1 MKNKKI
7 KAIISSLLAAV
18 LFAISTPLSKKLM
31 ENIPPTFMAGFLYL
45 GAGVG
50 VGIMYIF
57 KYKKEDKSLRLD
69 KSDFKYTIAMIGLD
83 ILAPLL
89 LMVGIKL
96 GSASNASLLEN
107 FEIVATSLIALIIFK
122 EKISYKLW
130 IAIFFIIISSFILTF
145 NGKTSLDFSIGSIF
159 VLLATIS
166 WGLENNCTKKI
177 SEKSTYQIVTLKG
190 IFSGLGSLFIGF
202 LLKEKII
209 NYKYIFLAMILGFV
223 AYGLS
228 IFLYVRA
235 QRDLGAAKTSAYYSV
250 APFVGAFLAF
260 IINGERPDEKFLL
273 ALIFMIIG
281 TIFVVNDSLIDN
293 KINKFEL

>member
-7 KAIISSLLAAV
+7 KAIISALLAAV

-31 ENIPPTFMAGFLYL
+31 ENIPPTFMAAFLYL

-57 KYKKEDKSLRLD
+57 NYKKEDKSLKLD

-89 LMVGIKL
+89 LMLGIKL

-190 IFSGLGSLFIGF
+190 IFSGLGSLFIGL

-235 QRDLGAAKTSAYYSV
+235 QRDLGASKTSAYYSV

-260 IINGERPDEKFLL
+260 LINGERPDEKFLL

-281 TIFVVNDSLIDN
+281 TIFVIYDSLVDN
-293 KINKFEL
+293 KIK

>member
-7 KAIISSLLAAV
+7 KAIISALLAAV

-31 ENIPPTFMAGFLYL
+31 ENIPPTFMAAFLYL

-57 KYKKEDKSLRLD
+57 NYKKEDKSLRLD

-89 LMVGIKL
+89 LMLGIKL

-107 FEIVATSLIALIIFK
+107 FEIVATSLIALFIFK
-122 EKISYKLW
+122 EKISHKLW

-145 NGKTSLDFSIGSIF
+145 DGKTSLDFSIGSIF

-177 SEKSTYQIVTLKG
+177 SEKSTYQIVILKG
-190 IFSGLGSLFIGF
+190 IFSGLGSLFIGL

>member
-1 MKNKKI
+1 MKDKRIN
-7 KAIISSLLAAV
+7 AIILALLAAV
-18 LFAISTPLSKKLM
+18 LFSISTPLSKKLM
-31 ENIPPTFMAGFLYL
+31 ENIPPTFMAAFLYL

-57 KYKKEDKSLRLD
+57 NYKKEDKSLKLD
-69 KSDFKYTIAMIGLD
+69 KSDLKYTIAMIGLD

-89 LMVGIKL
+89 LMLGIKL

-145 NGKTSLDFSIGSIF
+145 DDKTSLDFSIGSIF

-190 IFSGLGSLFIGF
+190 IFSGLGSLFIGL

-235 QRDLGAAKTSAYYSV
+235 QRDLGASKTSAYYSV

-260 IINGERPDEKFLL
+260 LINGERPDEKFLL

-281 TIFVVNDSLIDN
+281 TIFVIYDSLVDN
-293 KINKFEL
+293 KIK

>member
-7 KAIISSLLAAV
+7 KAIISALLAAV

-31 ENIPPTFMAGFLYL
+31 ENIPPTFMAAFLYL

-57 KYKKEDKSLRLD
+57 NYKKEDKSLRLD

-89 LMVGIKL
+89 LMIGIKL

-107 FEIVATSLIALIIFK
+107 FEIVATSLIALFIFK
-122 EKISYKLW
+122 EKISHKLW

-190 IFSGLGSLFIGF
+190 IFSGLGSLFIGL

-260 IINGERPDEKFLL
+260 IINGERPDEKFFL

>member
-1 MKNKKI
+1 MKNKKM
-7 KAIISSLLAAV
+7 KAIISALLAAV

-31 ENIPPTFMAGFLYL
+31 ENMPPTFMAAFLYL

-57 KYKKEDKSLRLD
+57 NYKKEDKSLKLD

-89 LMVGIKL
+89 LMLGIKL

-107 FEIVATSLIALIIFK
+107 FEIVATSLIALFIFK

-190 IFSGLGSLFIGF
+190 IFSGLGSLFIGL

>member
-1 MKNKKI
+1 MRNKKV
-7 KAIISSLLAAV
+7 KAIILALLAAV

-31 ENIPPTFMAGFLYL
+31 ENIPPSFMAAFLYL

-57 KYKKEDKSLRLD
+57 NYKNEDKSLRLD
-69 KSDFKYTIAMIGLD
+69 KSDLKYTISMIGLD

-89 LMVGIKL
+89 LMVGIKI

-145 NGKTSLDFSIGSIF
+145 NDKTSLDFSIGSIF

-190 IFSGLGSLFIGF
+190 IFSGLGSLFIGL

-235 QRDLGAAKTSAYYSV
+235 QRDLGASKTSAYYSV

-260 IINGERPDEKFLL
+260 LINGERPDEKFLL

-281 TIFVVNDSLIDN
+281 TIFVIYDSLVDN
-293 KINKFEL
+293 KIK

>member
-7 KAIISSLLAAV
+7 KAIISALLAAV

-31 ENIPPTFMAGFLYL
+31 ENIPPTFMAAFLYL

-57 KYKKEDKSLRLD
+57 NYKKEDKSLRLD

-89 LMVGIKL
+89 LMIGIKL

-145 NGKTSLDFSIGSIF
+145 DDKTSLDFSIGSIF

-190 IFSGLGSLFIGF
+190 IFSGLGSLFIGL

>member
-83 ILAPLL
+83 IIAPLL

-122 EKISYKLW
+122 EKVSSRLW

-190 IFSGLGSLFIGF
+190 IFSGLGSLFIGL

>member
-1 MKNKKI
+1 
-7 KAIISSLLAAV
+7 
-18 LFAISTPLSKKLM
+18 
-31 ENIPPTFMAGFLYL
+31 
-45 GAGVG
+45 
-50 VGIMYIF
+50 
-57 KYKKEDKSLRLD
+57 
-69 KSDFKYTIAMIGLD
+69 
-83 ILAPLL
+83 
-89 LMVGIKL
+89 
-96 GSASNASLLEN
+96 
-107 FEIVATSLIALIIFK
+107 
-122 EKISYKLW
+122 
-130 IAIFFIIISSFILTF
+130 
-145 NGKTSLDFSIGSIF
+145 SLDFSIGSIF

-190 IFSGLGSLFIGF
+190 IFSGLGSLFIGL

>member
-7 KAIISSLLAAV
+7 KAIISALLAAV

-31 ENIPPTFMAGFLYL
+31 ENIPPTFMAAFLYL

-57 KYKKEDKSLRLD
+57 NYKKEDKSLRLD

-89 LMVGIKL
+89 LMIGIKL

-107 FEIVATSLIALIIFK
+107 FEIVATSLIALFIFK
-122 EKISYKLW
+122 EKISHKLW

-145 NGKTSLDFSIGSIF
+145 NGKTSLDFSIGSMF

-190 IFSGLGSLFIGF
+190 IFSGLGSLFIGL

-235 QRDLGAAKTSAYYSV
+235 QRELGAAKTSAYYSV

>member
-7 KAIISSLLAAV
+7 KAIISALLAAV

-31 ENIPPTFMAGFLYL
+31 ENIPPTFMAAFLYL

-57 KYKKEDKSLRLD
+57 NYKKEDKSLRLD
-69 KSDFKYTIAMIGLD
+69 KSDFKYTIGMIGLD

-122 EKISYKLW
+122 EKVSSRLW

-190 IFSGLGSLFIGF
+190 IFSGLGSLFIGL

>member
-1 MKNKKI
+1 MKNNKI
-7 KAIISSLLAAV
+7 KAIISALLAAV
-18 LFAISTPLSKKLM
+18 LFAISTPISKKLM
-31 ENIPPTFMAGFLYL
+31 ENIPPSFMAAFLYL

-57 KYKKEDKSLRLD
+57 NYKKEDKSLKLD

-89 LMVGIKL
+89 LMVGIKI
-96 GSASNASLLEN
+96 GSAANASLLEN

-122 EKISYKLW
+122 EKVSHKLW
-130 IAIFFIIISSFILTF
+130 IAIFFIIISSLILTF
-145 NGKTSLDFSIGSIF
+145 DNKSSLDFSIGSIF

-190 IFSGLGSLFIGF
+190 IFSGLGSLFIGL

-260 IINGERPDEKFLL
+260 IINGERPYEKFLL

>member
-7 KAIISSLLAAV
+7 KAIISALLAAV

-31 ENIPPTFMAGFLYL
+31 ENIPPSFMAAFLYL

-57 KYKKEDKSLRLD
+57 NYKKEDKSLKLD

-89 LMVGIKL
+89 LMLGIKL

-122 EKISYKLW
+122 EKVSSRLW

-209 NYKYIFLAMILGFV
+209 NYKYILLAMILGFV

-235 QRDLGAAKTSAYYSV
+235 QRDLGASKTSAYYSV
-250 APFVGAFLAF
+250 APFIGAFLAF
-260 IINGERPDEKFLL
+260 LINGERPDEKFLV

-281 TIFVVNDSLIDN
+281 TIFVIYDSLVDS
-293 KINKFEL
+293 KIK

>member
-1 MKNKKI
+1 MKDKRIN
-7 KAIISSLLAAV
+7 AIILALLAAV
-18 LFAISTPLSKKLM
+18 LFSISTPLSKKLM
-31 ENIPPTFMAGFLYL
+31 ENIPPSFMAAFLYL

-57 KYKKEDKSLRLD
+57 NYKKEDKSLKLD

-89 LMVGIKL
+89 LMVGIKI
-96 GSASNASLLEN
+96 GSAANASLLEN

-122 EKISYKLW
+122 EKVSHKLW
-130 IAIFFIIISSFILTF
+130 IAIFFIIISSLILTF
-145 NGKTSLDFSIGSIF
+145 DNKSSLDFSIGSIF

-190 IFSGLGSLFIGF
+190 IFSGLGSLFIGL

-235 QRDLGAAKTSAYYSV
+235 QRDLGASKTSAYYSV

-260 IINGERPDEKFLL
+260 LINGERPDEKFLL

-281 TIFVVNDSLIDN
+281 TIFVIYDSLVDN
-293 KINKFEL
+293 KIK

>member
-7 KAIISSLLAAV
+7 KAIISALLAAV

-31 ENIPPTFMAGFLYL
+31 ENIPPTFMAAFLYL

-57 KYKKEDKSLRLD
+57 NYKKEDKSLRLD

-89 LMVGIKL
+89 LMIGIKL

-122 EKISYKLW
+122 EKVSSRLW

>member
-89 LMVGIKL
+89 LMLGIKL

-145 NGKTSLDFSIGSIF
+145 NDKTSLDFSIGSIF

-190 IFSGLGSLFIGF
+190 IFSGLGSLFIGL

-235 QRDLGAAKTSAYYSV
+235 QRDLGASKTSAYYSV

-260 IINGERPDEKFLL
+260 LINGERPDEKFLL

-281 TIFVVNDSLIDN
+281 TIFVIYDSLVDN
-293 KINKFEL
+293 KIK

>member
-7 KAIISSLLAAV
+7 KAIISALLAAV

-31 ENIPPTFMAGFLYL
+31 ENIPPTFMAAFLYL

-57 KYKKEDKSLRLD
+57 NYKKEDKSLRLD

-89 LMVGIKL
+89 LMIGIKL

-107 FEIVATSLIALIIFK
+107 FEIVATSLIALFIFK
-122 EKISYKLW
+122 EKISHKLW

-145 NGKTSLDFSIGSIF
+145 NGKTSLDFSIGSMF

-190 IFSGLGSLFIGF
+190 IFSGLGSLFIGL

>member
-1 MKNKKI
+1 MKDKRIN
-7 KAIISSLLAAV
+7 AIILALLAAV

-69 KSDFKYTIAMIGLD
+69 KSDLKYTIAMIGLD

-89 LMVGIKL
+89 LMLGIKL

-145 NGKTSLDFSIGSIF
+145 DDKTSLDFSIGSIF

-190 IFSGLGSLFIGF
+190 IFSGLGSLFIGL

-235 QRDLGAAKTSAYYSV
+235 QRDLGASKTSAYYSV

-260 IINGERPDEKFLL
+260 LINGERPDEKFLL

-281 TIFVVNDSLIDN
+281 TIFVIYDSLVDN
-293 KINKFEL
+293 KIK

>member
-7 KAIISSLLAAV
+7 KAIISALLAAV

-31 ENIPPTFMAGFLYL
+31 ENIPPSFMAAFLYL

-57 KYKKEDKSLRLD
+57 NYKKEDKSLKLD

-89 LMVGIKL
+89 LMIGIKL

-107 FEIVATSLIALIIFK
+107 FEIVATSLIALFIFK
-122 EKISYKLW
+122 EKISHKLW

-190 IFSGLGSLFIGF
+190 IFSGLGSLFIGL
-202 LLKEKII
+202 LLKERII

>member
-1 MKNKKI
+1 MINKKV
-7 KAIISSLLAAV
+7 KAIISALLAAV

-31 ENIPPTFMAGFLYL
+31 ENIPPSFMAAFLYL

-50 VGIMYIF
+50 VGVMYIF
-57 KYKKEDKSLRLD
+57 NYKNEDKSLRLD
-69 KSDFKYTIAMIGLD
+69 KSDLKYTISMIGLD

-89 LMVGIKL
+89 LMVGIKI

-122 EKISYKLW
+122 EKVSYRLW
-130 IAIFFIIISSFILTF
+130 IAIFFIIISSLILTF

-209 NYKYIFLAMILGFV
+209 NYKYILLAMILGYV

-235 QRDLGAAKTSAYYSV
+235 QRDLGASKTSAYYSV
-250 APFVGAFLAF
+250 APFIGAFLAF
-260 IINGERPDEKFLL
+260 LINGERPDEKFLV

-281 TIFVVNDSLIDN
+281 TIFVIYDSLVDN
-293 KINKFEL
+293 KIK

>member
-96 GSASNASLLEN
+96 GSALNASLLEN

-122 EKISYKLW
+122 EKVSSRLW

-190 IFSGLGSLFIGF
+190 IFSGLGSLFIGL

>member
-7 KAIISSLLAAV
+7 KAIISALLAAV

-31 ENIPPTFMAGFLYL
+31 ENIPPTFMAAFLYL

-57 KYKKEDKSLRLD
+57 NYKKEDKSLKLD

-89 LMVGIKL
+89 LMLGIKL

-122 EKISYKLW
+122 EKVSSRLW

-145 NGKTSLDFSIGSIF
+145 NGKTSLNFSIGSIF

>member
-1 MKNKKI
+1 MRNKKV
-7 KAIISSLLAAV
+7 KAIILALLAAV

-31 ENIPPTFMAGFLYL
+31 ENIPPSFMAAFLYL

-50 VGIMYIF
+50 VGVMYIF
-57 KYKKEDKSLRLD
+57 NYKNEDKSLRLD
-69 KSDFKYTIAMIGLD
+69 KSDLKYTISMIGLD

-89 LMVGIKL
+89 LMVGIKI

-122 EKISYKLW
+122 EKVSYRLW
-130 IAIFFIIISSFILTF
+130 IAIFFIIISSLILTF
-145 NGKTSLDFSIGSIF
+145 NDKTSLDFSIGSLF

-235 QRDLGAAKTSAYYSV
+235 QRDLGASKTSAYYSV
-250 APFVGAFLAF
+250 APFIGAFLAF
-260 IINGERPDEKFLL
+260 LINGERPDEKFLV

-281 TIFVVNDSLIDN
+281 TIFVIYDSLVDS
-293 KINKFEL
+293 KIK

>member
-1 MKNKKI
+1 MINKKV
-7 KAIISSLLAAV
+7 KAIISALLAAV

-31 ENIPPTFMAGFLYL
+31 ENIPPSFMAAFLYL

-50 VGIMYIF
+50 VGVMYIF
-57 KYKKEDKSLRLD
+57 NYKNEDKSLRLD
-69 KSDFKYTIAMIGLD
+69 KSDLKYTISMIGLD

-89 LMVGIKL
+89 LMVGIKI

-122 EKISYKLW
+122 EKVSYRLW
-130 IAIFFIIISSFILTF
+130 IAIFFIIISSLILTF
-145 NGKTSLDFSIGSIF
+145 NDKTSLDFSIGSIF

-209 NYKYIFLAMILGFV
+209 NYKYILLAMILGYV

-235 QRDLGAAKTSAYYSV
+235 QRDLGASKTSAYYSV
-250 APFVGAFLAF
+250 APFIGAFLAF
-260 IINGERPDEKFLL
+260 LINGERPDEKFLV

-281 TIFVVNDSLIDN
+281 TIFVIYDSLVDS
-293 KINKFEL
+293 KIK

>member
-7 KAIISSLLAAV
+7 EAIISALLAAV
-18 LFAISTPLSKKLM
+18 LFSISTPLSKKLM
-31 ENIPPTFMAGFLYL
+31 ENIPPSFMAAFLYL

-57 KYKKEDKSLRLD
+57 NYKKEDKSLKLD
-69 KSDFKYTIAMIGLD
+69 KSDLKYTIAMIGLD

-89 LMVGIKL
+89 LMLGIKF

-145 NGKTSLDFSIGSIF
+145 DDKTSLDFSIGSIF

-190 IFSGLGSLFIGF
+190 IFSGLGSLFIGL

-235 QRDLGAAKTSAYYSV
+235 QRDLGASKTSAYYSV

-260 IINGERPDEKFLL
+260 LINGERPDEKFLL

-281 TIFVVNDSLIDN
+281 TIFVIYDSLVDN
-293 KINKFEL
+293 KIK

>member
-1 MKNKKI
+1 MINKKV
-7 KAIISSLLAAV
+7 KAIISALLAAV

-31 ENIPPTFMAGFLYL
+31 ENIPPSFMAAFLYL

-50 VGIMYIF
+50 VGVMYIF
-57 KYKKEDKSLRLD
+57 NYKNEDKSLRLD
-69 KSDFKYTIAMIGLD
+69 KSDLKYTISMIGLD

-89 LMVGIKL
+89 LMVGIKI

-122 EKISYKLW
+122 EKVSYRLW
-130 IAIFFIIISSFILTF
+130 IAIFFIIISSLILTF
-145 NGKTSLDFSIGSIF
+145 NDKTSLDFSIGSIF

-209 NYKYIFLAMILGFV
+209 NYKYILLAMILGYV

-235 QRDLGAAKTSAYYSV
+235 QRDLGASKTSAYYSV
-250 APFVGAFLAF
+250 APFIGAFLAF
-260 IINGERPDEKFLL
+260 LINGERPDEKFLV

-281 TIFVVNDSLIDN
+281 TIFVIYDSLVDN
-293 KINKFEL
+293 KIK

>member
-7 KAIISSLLAAV
+7 KAIISALLAAV

-31 ENIPPTFMAGFLYL
+31 ENIPPSFMAAFLYL

-57 KYKKEDKSLRLD
+57 NYKKEDKSLKLD

-89 LMVGIKL
+89 LMLGIKL

-145 NGKTSLDFSIGSIF
+145 NDKTSLDFSIGSIF

>member
-1 MKNKKI
+1 MKDKRIN
-7 KAIISSLLAAV
+7 AIILALLAAV
-18 LFAISTPLSKKLM
+18 LFSISTPLSKKLM
-31 ENIPPTFMAGFLYL
+31 ENIPPSFMAAFLYL

-57 KYKKEDKSLRLD
+57 NYKKEDKSLKLD

-89 LMVGIKL
+89 LMLGIKL

-122 EKISYKLW
+122 EKVSSRLW

-177 SEKSTYQIVTLKG
+177 SKKSTYQIVTLKG
-190 IFSGLGSLFIGF
+190 IFSGLGSLFIGL

-235 QRDLGAAKTSAYYSV
+235 QRDLGASKTSAYYSV

-260 IINGERPDEKFLL
+260 LINGERPDEKFLL

-281 TIFVVNDSLIDN
+281 TIFVIYDSLVDN
-293 KINKFEL
+293 KIK

>member
-7 KAIISSLLAAV
+7 KAIISALLAAV

-31 ENIPPTFMAGFLYL
+31 ENIPPTFMAAFLYL

-57 KYKKEDKSLRLD
+57 NYKKEDKSLRLD

-89 LMVGIKL
+89 LMLGIKL

-145 NGKTSLDFSIGSIF
+145 DDKTSLDFSIGSIF

-190 IFSGLGSLFIGF
+190 IFSGLGSLFIGL

-235 QRDLGAAKTSAYYSV
+235 QRDLGASKTSAYYSV

-260 IINGERPDEKFLL
+260 LINGERPDEKFLL

-281 TIFVVNDSLIDN
+281 TIFVIYDSLVDN
-293 KINKFEL
+293 KIK

>member
-7 KAIISSLLAAV
+7 EAIISALLAAV
-18 LFAISTPLSKKLM
+18 LFSISTPLSKKLM
-31 ENIPPTFMAGFLYL
+31 ENIPPSFMAAFLYL

-57 KYKKEDKSLRLD
+57 NYKKEDKSLKLD

-89 LMVGIKL
+89 LMLGIKL

-122 EKISYKLW
+122 EKISHKLW

-145 NGKTSLDFSIGSIF
+145 DDKTSLDFSIGSIF

-177 SEKSTYQIVTLKG
+177 SEKSTYQIVILKG
-190 IFSGLGSLFIGF
+190 IFSGLGSLFIGL

-235 QRDLGAAKTSAYYSV
+235 QRDLGASKTSAYYSV

-260 IINGERPDEKFLL
+260 LINGERPDEKFLL
-273 ALIFMIIG
+273 ALIFMIFG
-281 TIFVVNDSLIDN
+281 TIFVIYDSLVDN
-293 KINKFEL
+293 KIK

>member
-7 KAIISSLLAAV
+7 KAIISALLAAV

-31 ENIPPTFMAGFLYL
+31 ENIPPSFMAAFLYL

-57 KYKKEDKSLRLD
+57 NYKKEDKSLKLD

-89 LMVGIKL
+89 LMLGIKL

-145 NGKTSLDFSIGSIF
+145 DDKTSLDFSIGSIF

-190 IFSGLGSLFIGF
+190 IFSGLGSLFIGL

-235 QRDLGAAKTSAYYSV
+235 QRDLGASKTSAYYSV

-260 IINGERPDEKFLL
+260 LINGERPDEKFLL

-281 TIFVVNDSLIDN
+281 TIFVIYDSLVDN
-293 KINKFEL
+293 KIK

>member
-1 MKNKKI
+1 MKNKKV
-7 KAIISSLLAAV
+7 KAIILALLAAV

-31 ENIPPTFMAGFLYL
+31 ENIPPSFMAAFLYL

-50 VGIMYIF
+50 VGVMYIF
-57 KYKKEDKSLRLD
+57 NYKNEDKSLRLD
-69 KSDFKYTIAMIGLD
+69 KSDLKYTISMIGLD

-89 LMVGIKL
+89 LMVGIKI

-122 EKISYKLW
+122 EKVSYRLW
-130 IAIFFIIISSFILTF
+130 IAIFFIIISSLILTF
-145 NGKTSLDFSIGSIF
+145 NDKTSLDFSIGSIF

-209 NYKYIFLAMILGFV
+209 NYKYILLAMILGYV

-235 QRDLGAAKTSAYYSV
+235 QRDLGASKTSAYYSV
-250 APFVGAFLAF
+250 APFIGAFLSF
-260 IINGERPDEKFLL
+260 LINGERPDEKFLL

-281 TIFVVNDSLIDN
+281 TIFVIYDSLVDSRI
-293 KINKFEL
+293 K

>member
-7 KAIISSLLAAV
+7 KAIISALLAAV
-18 LFAISTPLSKKLM
+18 LFSISTPLSKKLM
-31 ENIPPTFMAGFLYL
+31 ENIPPSFMAAFLYL

-57 KYKKEDKSLRLD
+57 NYKKEDKSLKLD

-89 LMVGIKL
+89 LMLGIKL

-122 EKISYKLW
+122 EKVSSRLW

-177 SEKSTYQIVTLKG
+177 SKKITYQIVTLKG
-190 IFSGLGSLFIGF
+190 IFSGLGSLFIGL
-202 LLKEKII
+202 LLKERII

-260 IINGERPDEKFLL
+260 IINGERPDEKFFL

>member
-7 KAIISSLLAAV
+7 KAIISALLAAV

-31 ENIPPTFMAGFLYL
+31 ENIPPSFMAAFLYL

-57 KYKKEDKSLRLD
+57 NYRKEDKSLKLD
-69 KSDFKYTIAMIGLD
+69 KSDLKYTIAMIGLD

-89 LMVGIKL
+89 LMLGIKL

-145 NGKTSLDFSIGSIF
+145 DDKTSLDFSIGSIF

-190 IFSGLGSLFIGF
+190 IFSGLGSLFIGL

-235 QRDLGAAKTSAYYSV
+235 QRDLGASKTSAYYSV

-260 IINGERPDEKFLL
+260 LINGERPDEKFLL

-281 TIFVVNDSLIDN
+281 TIFVIYDSLVDN
-293 KINKFEL
+293 KIK

>member
-7 KAIISSLLAAV
+7 KAIISALLAAV

-31 ENIPPTFMAGFLYL
+31 ENIPPSFMAAFLYL

-57 KYKKEDKSLRLD
+57 NYKKEDKSLKLD

-89 LMVGIKL
+89 LMLGIKL

-145 NGKTSLDFSIGSIF
+145 NDKTSLDFSIGSIF

-190 IFSGLGSLFIGF
+190 IFSGLGSLFIGL

-235 QRDLGAAKTSAYYSV
+235 QRDLGASKTSAYYSV

-260 IINGERPDEKFLL
+260 LINGERPDEKFLL

-281 TIFVVNDSLIDN
+281 TIFVIYDSLVDN
-293 KINKFEL
+293 KIK

>member
-7 KAIISSLLAAV
+7 KAIISALLAAV

-31 ENIPPTFMAGFLYL
+31 ENIPPTFMAAFLYL

-57 KYKKEDKSLRLD
+57 NYKKEDKSLRLD

-89 LMVGIKL
+89 LMIGIKL

-122 EKISYKLW
+122 EKVSSRLW

-190 IFSGLGSLFIGF
+190 IFSGLGSLFIGL

>member
-7 KAIISSLLAAV
+7 KAIISALLAAV

-31 ENIPPTFMAGFLYL
+31 ENIPPTFMAAFLYL

-57 KYKKEDKSLRLD
+57 NYKKEDKSLRLD

-89 LMVGIKL
+89 LMLGIKL

-122 EKISYKLW
+122 EKVSSRLW

-190 IFSGLGSLFIGF
+190 IFSGLGSLFIGL
-202 LLKEKII
+202 LLKERII

-260 IINGERPDEKFLL
+260 IINGERPDEKFFL

-281 TIFVVNDSLIDN
+281 TIFVIYDSLVDN
-293 KINKFEL
+293 KINRFEL

>member
-7 KAIISSLLAAV
+7 KAIISALLAAV

-31 ENIPPTFMAGFLYL
+31 ENIPPSFMAAFLYL

-57 KYKKEDKSLRLD
+57 SYKKEDKSLKLD

-89 LMVGIKL
+89 LMLGIKL

-145 NGKTSLDFSIGSIF
+145 DDKTSLDFSIGSIF

-190 IFSGLGSLFIGF
+190 IFSGLGSLFIGL

-235 QRDLGAAKTSAYYSV
+235 QRDLGASKTSAYYSV

-260 IINGERPDEKFLL
+260 LINGERPDEKFLL

-281 TIFVVNDSLIDN
+281 TIFVIYDSLVDN
-293 KINKFEL
+293 KIK